1 MFVLMA
7 CWEELTQE
15 EKKLSIPE
23 KIGLT
28 LKHAG
33 VSITVT
39 TVTDVLAFIVGSST
53 VNYFELPYFKLS
65 KVAIIDTSMSGIVL
79 HLRGNGG
86 YDDVCFRDNFFHSLL
101 RLRSK
106 TTRRQ

>member
-7 CWEELTQE
+7 CWEELTKE
-15 EKKLSIPE
+15 DKKLSIPE
-23 KIGLT
+23 KIGLS

-53 VNYFELPYFKLS
+53 VKYWDFLIES
-65 KVAIIDTSMSGIVL
+65 
-79 HLRGNGG
+79 
-86 YDDVCFRDNFFHSLL
+86 C
-101 RLRSK
+101 
-106 TTRRQ
+106 